1 MDISS
6 AYCVSTYMKYLL
18 SILSFNPHKNI
29 KKEVCLVLFKQK
41 RKLRLREVKS
51 LAQGHIA
58 SKQRS
63 QDLNLGGSDSG
74 TWGLTSFQQ

>member
-1 MDISS
+1 
-6 AYCVSTYMKYLL
+6 MKYLL

-58 SKQRS
+58 SK
-63 QDLNLGGSDSG
+63 
-74 TWGLTSFQQ
+74 